1 MKTFKQL
8 REETKKINQER
19 RERIRQ
25 GVPTEF
31 TPYLSI
37 GHDQILAGLSKEE
50 QQKADEIIKKVYGIH
65 PGEAPL
71 PLLWAAGPHIKTEP
85 GKIVS
90 IRPLKNPDDIHS
102 DIFPE
107 TNRSDEEIKRGVPHN
122 YYVGGRIDGV
132 RKTISMAFGP
142 IMDRIASTR
151 FSSSSLD
158 RIAKE
163 IRAEFPGYSLV
174 DQTMSETNPRVME

>member
-1 MKTFKQL
+1 MKTFKQI
-8 REETKKINQER
+8 REETEKIKQER

-50 QQKADEIIKKVYGIH
+50 QQKANEVIKNVYGVH
-65 PGEAPL
+65 PDNAPL
-71 PLLWAAGPHIKTEP
+71 PHLWAAGPHIKTEA
-85 GKIVS
+85 GESVS
-90 IRPLKNPDDIHS
+90 VRPLKNREDTHTQ
-102 DIFPE
+102 IFPE
-107 TNRSDEEIKRGVPHN
+107 TNRSEEEMQKGMPHK
-122 YYVGGRIDGV
+122 YYVGGRIDHV

-142 IMDRIASTR
+142 VMDRIASTR

-163 IRAEFPGYSLV
+163 IRGKFPGYSLV
-174 DQTMSETNPRVME
+174 DQTVGETNPRVME